1 MTELMQLT
9 EDDLLTS
16 FMDQP
21 IRRRRRRTASSTSDL
36 SIINDL
42 FSDSANDSSGT
53 TRRRRRRVANS
64 DDLNTVPESPQPNQ
78 LSQQTKEITSEVS
91 PVQPSPAPYIE
102 RVDQINLIRSEIL
115 DDNYHSELAESN
127 FSDDTH
133 DWGEDSYL
141 ISDDYWH
148 FVGMY
153 E

>member
-1 MTELMQLT
+1 MTKLIQLT

-42 FSDSANDSSGT
+42 FSDSANNSSGT
-53 TRRRRRRVANS
+53 TRRRRVANS
-64 DDLNTVPESPQPNQ
+64 DDLNTVPQSPQP
-78 LSQQTKEITSEVS
+78 TEEITSEVS
-91 PVQPSPAPYIE
+91 PTQPSPTPYIE

-115 DDNYHSELAESN
+115 DDDYHSELAESN

-133 DWGEDSYL
+133 DWGEDSHL
-141 ISDDYWH
+141 ASDDYWH

>member
-1 MTELMQLT
+1 MATFSCFVSRL
-9 EDDLLTS
+9 S
-16 FMDQP
+16 DQP
-21 IRRRRRRTASSTSDL
+21 IRKRRRRTASSTSDL

-64 DDLNTVPESPQPNQ
+64 DDLNTVPESPQSPQPNQ
-78 LSQQTKEITSEVS
+78 LSQPTEEITDEIS
-91 PVQPSPAPYIE
+91 PVQPFPAPNIE
-102 RVDQINLIRSEIL
+102 RIDQVNLIRSEIL

-133 DWGEDSYL
+133 DWGEDSHL